1 VTRNDTAAT
10 MMEVTGDFFLE
21 AAPLL
26 LPMPDGGGAFSIV
39 IVIVGGVGGRRTAVE
54 GGMWFGIGTT
64 RSIVNFYCLVSHS
77 ILNFGL
83 KYLPLWIFELLSIFS
98 SSKI

>member
-1 VTRNDTAAT
+1 MTRNDTAAT

-39 IVIVGGVGGRRTAVE
+39 IVIVGGVGGRRWKVE
-54 GGMWFGIGTT
+54 CGLELEQRDRLCI
-64 RSIVNFYCLVSHS
+64 FYCLVSHS

-98 SSKI
+98 SCKI